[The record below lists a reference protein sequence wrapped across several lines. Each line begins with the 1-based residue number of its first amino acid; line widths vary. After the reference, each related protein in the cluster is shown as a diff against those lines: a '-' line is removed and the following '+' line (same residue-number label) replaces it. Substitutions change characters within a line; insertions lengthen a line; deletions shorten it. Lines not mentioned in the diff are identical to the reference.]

1 MKRTIYGGSLAALV
15 ASGALVAGCG
25 GSSDSSNNSTT
36 NPLSQS
42 EFVAKASAICQT
54 GGKQIEQAAGKYLG
68 GGRPTPA
75 DFEQF
80 VDKAV
85 VPDTQQ
91 QIDQFRQLTPPAS
104 EADTYAA
111 LVDGLQSVTDKL
123 KANPQL
129 LAQSGDPF
137 AATKA
142 PAKQLG
148 LDACAKS

>member
-1 MKRTIYGGSLAALV
+1 MTGSRYVGSLAALLT
-15 ASGALVAGCG
+15 SGALVAGCG
-25 GSSDSSNNSTT
+25 GSSDNSTT

-42 EFVAKASAICQT
+42 EFVAKASAICET
-54 GGKQIEQAAGKYLG
+54 GGKQIEQAAAKYLG
-68 GGRPTPA
+68 GGRPTPQ

-104 EADTYAA
+104 ETDTYAT

-137 AATKA
+137 AGTKS

>member
-1 MKRTIYGGSLAALV
+1 MKRRRHYGGSLAAILG
-15 ASGALVAGCG
+15 SGALMIGCG
-25 GSSDSSNNSTT
+25 GSSNNSTT

-42 EFVAKASAICQT
+42 AFVAKASAICQT
-54 GGKQIEQAAGKYLG
+54 GGKQIEAAAAKYLG
-68 GGRPTPA
+68 GGKPTPQA
-75 DFEQF
+75 FEQF

-91 QIDQFRQLTPPAS
+91 QIDQFRKLTPPAS
-104 EADTYAA
+104 QAQTYAT

-129 LAQSGDPF
+129 LAQPGDPF
-137 AATKA
+137 AGTKA
-142 PAKQLG
+142 PAKELG